1 MEQFLYIDRT
11 TVYRND
17 GMLKDSLSKRYV
29 WWGCTLAHRYMQLFQ
44 SRFQMLYNAFIM
56 RSTAK

>member
-1 MEQFLYIDRT
+1 M
-11 TVYRND
+11 
-17 GMLKDSLSKRYV
+17 SLMGY
-29 WWGCTLAHRYMQLFQ
+29 TLAHRYMQLFQ